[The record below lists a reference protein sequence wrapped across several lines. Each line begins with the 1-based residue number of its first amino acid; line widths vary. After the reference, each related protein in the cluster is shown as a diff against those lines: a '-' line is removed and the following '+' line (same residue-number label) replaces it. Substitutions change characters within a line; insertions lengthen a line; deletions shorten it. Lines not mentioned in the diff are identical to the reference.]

1 MSSKIGSFIIH
12 LIWFD
17 YYYLKERGYL
27 ISSILLDPALKLTNP
42 LNLNLTTAAAAE
54 RENIIVKS
62 WKTKMLRTQKVRWGQ
77 IQLERRRRRRNGN
90 GNGNTWDCER
100 GRPCWHREALL
111 LLPCNGDR
119 MHSTSPDPYQ
129 TAPLTTTLPPPHSS
143 PYLSFSLNPFR
154 KRDRSR
160 LFLVLFLRSNRQ
172 RGFN

>member
-12 LIWFD
+12 FIWFD
-17 YYYLKERGYL
+17 FHEKGYHYLKERGYL

-42 LNLNLTTAAAAE
+42 LNLNLTTTAASS
-54 RENIIVKS
+54 REVKHNS
-62 WKTKMLRTQKVRWGQ
+62 KKFRKPKWGQ
-77 IQLERRRRRRNGN
+77 IQLERRRRRRRRN

-119 MHSTSPDPYQ
+119 MHSTTPDPHQ
-129 TAPLTTTLPPPHSS
+129 TAPLTTIPPPHSS
-143 PYLSFSLNPFR
+143 PYLSFSLKPFQKER
-154 KRDRSR
+154 QIS
-160 LFLVLFLRSNRQ
+160 FVVVLVLFLRSNRQ